1 MRCNHF
7 KSIASV
13 WAACASAIALLS
25 GSAALAELP
34 RHPIFQTL
42 EATHEE
48 QQPDPA
54 EPPQPLKFGWAVAIR
69 DGSAF
74 VGMPEA
80 FGLRGRVAIFTQSA
94 NGWQRTGTLDPPA
107 GNGSDNNFG
116 RSLALRDG
124 YLMVGASQS
133 VYVFKRGNGRWNL
146 AQRLVPPAGEI
157 DFAQS
162 MHFEA
167 GVLVVGA
174 PNVFS
179 DQRHG
184 TAYAYERNTAG
195 RFVLRTTLLPA
206 DSHIGD
212 SFGTDVS
219 VAGGVIVIGAP
230 DSHAPGA
237 TYVFRRNGSGAWVQR
252 QRLTSSDA
260 QDGDRFGWA
269 VAIDKSMI
277 VVGAPN
283 VDIEGL
289 PGFPQTPDGHIAGG
303 AAYGF
308 VPVAGTFVE
317 TLKLRPRPDE
327 NAEYLAFGWD
337 VAMFNTRIA
346 VAATASG
353 TGVKQG
359 YVHTYRRAGSTVTA
373 LGLAEGFEEAE
384 SNSLGLANQWLL
396 VGSPYD
402 FGCDSFGTCIG
413 DASLIDLTKFTQ

>member
-7 KSIASV
+7 KQFLSV
-13 WAACASAIALLS
+13 WACTSAIGLLNS
-25 GSAALAELP
+25 SAALAELP
-34 RHPIFQTL
+34 RHPIAQTL

-48 QQPDPA
+48 VQPDPQ
-54 EPPQPLKFGWAVAIR
+54 EPPQPLFFGWATAIR
-69 DGSAF
+69 DGTAF

-80 FGLRGRVAIFTQSA
+80 FGRRGRVAIFTQSA

-107 GNGSDNNFG
+107 GNGFEIRFG
-116 RSLALRDG
+116 QSLTFRDG
-124 YLMVGASQS
+124 HVMVGASQS

-146 AQRLVPPAGEI
+146 SQRLVPPAGEV

-174 PNVFS
+174 PNVSS
-179 DQRHG
+179 DRRHG
-184 TAYAYERNTAG
+184 TAYVYERNAAG
-195 RFVLRTTLLPA
+195 SFVLRTTLLPA

-212 SFGTDVS
+212 SFGADVS
-219 VAGGVIVIGAP
+219 VASGVIVIGAP
-230 DSHAPGA
+230 GSHAPGA
-237 TYVFRRNGSGAWVQR
+237 TYVFRRNGSGAWIER
-252 QRLTSSDA
+252 QRLVSSDA
-260 QDGDRFGWA
+260 QDGDSFGRA
-269 VAIDKSMI
+269 VAIDKNMI

-283 VDIEGL
+283 VDIEGV
-289 PGFPQTPDGHIAGG
+289 PGFPQTADGHIAGG

-308 VPVAGTFVE
+308 VPVSGTFVE

-327 NAEYLAFGWD
+327 NPEYVAFGSD
-337 VAMFNTRIA
+337 VAMFDKRIA
-346 VAATASG
+346 VAATTSSM
-353 TGVKQG
+353 GVKHG
-359 YVHTYRRAGSTVTA
+359 YVHTYRRAGSNVTA
-373 LGLAEGFEEAE
+373 LGLAEGFEEPE